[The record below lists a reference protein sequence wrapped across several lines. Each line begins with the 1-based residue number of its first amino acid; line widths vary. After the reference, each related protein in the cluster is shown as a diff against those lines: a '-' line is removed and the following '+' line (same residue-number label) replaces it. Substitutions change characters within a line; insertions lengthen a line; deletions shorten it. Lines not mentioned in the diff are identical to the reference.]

1 MCTTLKYVHLDNDF
15 DLHSLNDIGGV
26 MVSVLASSAV
36 DRRYESR
43 SGQTKDVWY
52 LLLSMHQMCIK
63 YQYVFKGGGG
73 YFFIQ
78 TA

>member
-1 MCTTLKYVHLDNDF
+1 MCITLKYVHLDNDF

-43 SGQTKDVWY
+43 SGQTKDVGI
-52 LLLSMHQMCIK
+52 CC
-63 YQYVFKGGGG
+63 
-73 YFFIQ
+73 
-78 TA
+78 

>member
-1 MCTTLKYVHLDNDF
+1 VVWNTLQTANKLRFIISMCITLKYVHLDNDF

-43 SGQTKDVWY
+43 SGQTKDVGI
-52 LLLSMHQMCIK
+52 CC
-63 YQYVFKGGGG
+63 
-73 YFFIQ
+73 
-78 TA
+78 